1 MSLQSAYLRSKFAE
15 RQGPALQFMKDGF
28 DKWAESEL
36 PARVGQMEK
45 EPVQSMGGSCGGAM
59 TVYQAKKMQKMY
71 GPVVPKMGGRR
82 RMSSGEMTGGV
93 KLKIPG
99 TSVEWEIS
107 DDSTMGKVLNS
118 VSIGINIYKEISRF
132 INEMKMSLNNEIIN
146 NPDLTKPAEDGT
158 PMSTDDLKAV
168 ESLKNFST
176 VLFTKLETLQKYQ
189 KILDVIAKVLGQS
202 IQGLNSGGAEVVPI
216 PPVVPIE
223 PTGANVTTSSAWMTW
238 FKKVGSD
245 LYNLIKWLYIERV
258 NLIEVLKLTPLQ
270 GPNEIGNKIADI
282 IKNVFPPG
290 ASGLFGMAG
299 KGKGGKASNLLKFTP
314 LLLRKLS
321 ESVHKMKASGS
332 GQCAC
337 HKRKVG
343 GIRLPGLPSF
353 GQQASYN
360 SPSMGN
366 ILDSAVQ
373 NYQTGTAEVGPP
385 GMKLGG
391 RKHGGRKTF
400 TPYRPPPREAF
411 DLVQAHDYSTR
422 PFVPDSEGG
431 RKHGGR
437 KTFTPY
443 RPPPREAFDLVQAHD
458 YSTRPFVPDSEGG
471 IAPPMRPMR
480 GPAYAP
486 YLGQGSGKKPSVRGA
501 IVKKV
506 MAEHGLSL
514 PQASKYVK
522 EHGLY

>member
-28 DKWAESEL
+28 DQWAESEL
-36 PARVGQMEK
+36 PARAGQMEK
-45 EPVQSMGGSCGGAM
+45 EPAQSMGGACGGAM

-71 GPVVPKMGGRR
+71 GPVVPTMGGRK
-82 RMSSGEMTGGV
+82 MSMSDEEMTGGV

-99 TSVEWEIS
+99 TSVSWEIS

-146 NPDLTKPAEDGT
+146 NPDLTKPAKDGT
-158 PMSTDDLKAV
+158 PMTTDDLLAV
-168 ESLKNFST
+168 ESLKKFST
-176 VLFTKLETLQKYQ
+176 VLYTKLETLQKYQ

-202 IQGLNSGGAEVVPI
+202 IEGLNSGGADAVPI

-223 PTGANVTTSSAWMTW
+223 PTGSNVTTSSAWMTW

-258 NLIEVLKLTPLQ
+258 NLVAVLKLEPLQ
-270 GPNEIGNKIADI
+270 GPHKIGEKIATVLS
-282 IKNVFPPG
+282 NVFPPG

-299 KGKGGKASNLLKFTP
+299 KGKGGKSSKLLMTP

-332 GQCAC
+332 GHCAC

-343 GIRLPGLPSF
+343 GN
-353 GQQASYN
+353 ASLLN
-360 SPSMGN
+360 SCPTMCTKSYGRMHPVC
-366 ILDSAVQ
+366 VQ
-373 NYQTGTAEVGPP
+373 
-385 GMKLGG
+385 G
-391 RKHGGRKTF
+391 RKEGLSNCGGRKTF
-400 TPYRPPPREAF
+400 TPYHPPPREAF
-411 DLVQAHDYSTR
+411 DLM
-422 PFVPDSEGG
+422 
-431 RKHGGR
+431 
-437 KTFTPY
+437 
-443 RPPPREAFDLVQAHD
+443 QAHD

-486 YLGQGSGKKPSVRGA
+486 YLGQGGKKPSVRGA

>member
-28 DKWAESEL
+28 DQWAESEL
-36 PARVGQMEK
+36 PARAGQMEK
-45 EPVQSMGGSCGGAM
+45 EPAQSMGGACGGAM

-71 GPVVPKMGGRR
+71 GPVVPTMGGRK
-82 RMSSGEMTGGV
+82 MSMSDEEMTGGV

-99 TSVEWEIS
+99 TSVSWEIS

-146 NPDLTKPAEDGT
+146 NPDLTKPAKDGT
-158 PMSTDDLKAV
+158 PMTTDDLLAV
-168 ESLKNFST
+168 ESLKKFST
-176 VLFTKLETLQKYQ
+176 VLYTKLETLQKYQ

-202 IQGLNSGGAEVVPI
+202 IEGLNSGGADAVPI

-223 PTGANVTTSSAWMTW
+223 PTGSNVTTSSAWMTW

-258 NLIEVLKLTPLQ
+258 NLVAVLKLEPLQ
-270 GPNEIGNKIADI
+270 GPHKIGEKIATVLS
-282 IKNVFPPG
+282 NVFPPG

-299 KGKGGKASNLLKFTP
+299 KGKGGKSSKLLMTP

-353 GQQASYN
+353 GQQAYKIPVN
-360 SPSMGN
+360 
-366 ILDSAVQ
+366 
-373 NYQTGTAEVGPP
+373 
-385 GMKLGG
+385 
-391 RKHGGRKTF
+391 
-400 TPYRPPPREAF
+400 
-411 DLVQAHDYSTR
+411 
-422 PFVPDSEGG
+422 
-431 RKHGGR
+431 
-437 KTFTPY
+437 
-443 RPPPREAFDLVQAHD
+443 PPPREAFDLVQAHD

-486 YLGQGSGKKPSVRGA
+486 YLGQGGKKPSVRGA

-522 EHGLY
+522 EHGLYKK